1 MFNSGELL
9 VDGLKKAVGNHS
21 GLQQREEGGKKEG
34 QRKEFVL
41 NCEGYIILQW
51 TEINL
56 KTFIFCASYTIIFV
70 FPL

>member
-1 MFNSGELL
+1 MMATIEMVSKRKGWLETMKEE
-9 VDGLKKAVGNHS
+9 GLARKKA
-21 GLQQREEGGKKEG
+21 K
-34 QRKEFVL
+34 
-41 NCEGYIILQW
+41 QW